1 MEGVRQENELKLSNW
16 FKIPWWI
23 LITAFTGYVFY
34 SRWSY
39 ISEGKSAPVDVFIF
53 LVLVALLLAPI
64 FQEISLFGL
73 KFKQEV
79 DKLKEHVSTQLATF
93 KADIQT
99 VISNSVN
106 TNVTVSSGTPPTD
119 DQLPKIEE
127 RIRETLREYLGEPRV
142 PPIRESVSD
151 LLTIDDK
158 TQFLFQTRYL
168 IEKNLREIT
177 AALGIPLGKMLIPI
191 SKLTSMLINQE
202 LLNPKIAHAIREVYS
217 VCSPAI
223 HGEEYTDAQ
232 FDFVRD
238 LGPEIIRSLEKLR
251 AEQGV

>member
-1 MEGVRQENELKLSNW
+1 MKLSNW

-23 LITAFTGYVFY
+23 LITGFTGYIFY
-34 SRWSY
+34 SRWGY
-39 ISEGKSAPVDVFIF
+39 ISEGKSAPVDIFIF

-64 FQEISLFGL
+64 FQEVSLFGL

-79 DKLKEHVSTQLATF
+79 DKLKEHVSTQLAIF

-106 TNVTVSSGTPPTD
+106 TSVTVSSGTPPTD

-127 RIRETLREYLGEPRV
+127 KIRETLREYLGETQL
-142 PPIRESVSD
+142 PPIKESVSD
-151 LLTIDDK
+151 LLTIDKK

-177 AALGIPLGKMLIPI
+177 AALGIQEEYRRPIPI
-191 SKLTSMLINQE
+191 SKLTSILINHE

-232 FDFVRD
+232 FEFVRD
-238 LGPEIIRSLEKLR
+238 IGPEIIRSLEKLK